1 MALYCACVVVLD
13 VTKLQKIIT
22 GCLVVL
28 ISIAFALS
36 YFSRPHEPKVEVV
49 SALQELPDPSR
60 NYPLDTGLAERIS
73 RSHGLALVLVISEY
87 TQRNAFA
94 LDSLRAWARQNFQKD
109 AGFLHN
115 DIPEPVTKHTTIV
128 ESLCYSLFA
137 SPSSALREAALN
149 FVRDQVAE
157 FHNTPAYEKFRN
169 DYFDSFGLE
178 MESAL
183 LLARY
188 QSDKAKASVDVLL
201 TTAFWIIVF
210 VVGAVLALRSKPGIR
225 TTRLQRILAYFY
237 VIMAI
242 YYLCSAWSQNQMVF
256 LISAWILG
264 WIGIYIRRPV
274 SIEIGEDQ
282 KGLSFRVLTPS
293 RSVIALAYWATF
305 SLIAIQLL
313 TWIKTGSLLNPDPI
327 SLLLS
332 SFTGNFLYDPTSAK
346 RTISQAIG
354 IAWILVSLWVF
365 REVTVGA
372 PTAEVEKELASL
384 KEISPREE
392 VLP

>member
-1 MALYCACVVVLD
+1 
-13 VTKLQKIIT
+13 VTKLQKILT

-28 ISIAFALS
+28 ISIAFAMS
-36 YFSRPHEPKVEVV
+36 YFSRPHDPNVEIVN
-49 SALQELPDPSR
+49 ALQELPDPSR

-73 RSHGLALVLVISEY
+73 RSHGLALVLVISEF
-87 TQRNAFA
+87 TQKNALA
-94 LDSLRAWARQNFQKD
+94 LDSLRSWARQNYLRD

-115 DIPEPVTKHTTIV
+115 DLPEPVNKHTTIV

-137 SPSSALREAALN
+137 APSSALRESALN
-149 FVRDQVAE
+149 FVRDQIAE
-157 FHNTPAYEKFRN
+157 FHNTPAFEKFRS

-201 TTAFWIIVF
+201 TAGFWIIVF
-210 VVGAVLALRSKPGIR
+210 VVGSVLALRSKPGVR

-274 SIEIGEDQ
+274 YIELGEDKQ
-282 KGLSFRVLTPS
+282 GLSFRVLTPS
-293 RSVIALAYWATF
+293 RSVIALGYWATF
-305 SLIAIQLL
+305 SLIAIQIL
-313 TWIKTGSLLNPDPI
+313 TWIKTGSLMNPDPV
-327 SLLLS
+327 SLLIS
-332 SFTGNFLYDPTSAK
+332 CFTGNFLYDPTSAK
-346 RTISQAIG
+346 KAISQAVG

-372 PTAEVEKELASL
+372 PAAEVEQELASL
-384 KEISPREE
+384 NEVTPKEE
-392 VLP
+392 VLS